1 MERDVHDATECVGPL
16 EMRIGV
22 AESTPGSEQRWADRA
37 EALANW
43 LLAEWQRES
52 QREAA

>member
-1 MERDVHDATECVGPL
+1 MERDVYDGTERVGPL
-16 EMRIGV
+16 EMRVEV
-22 AESTPGSEQRWADRA
+22 AEPTPESEQRWANRA